1 MLLQESVRLTGEGGE
16 EAVFPS
22 VGKPQ
27 KGMSLP
33 LDIIMSHGD
42 RCLLGEFFSFFP
54 ISLKLLLTVLPE
66 NKSLQ
71 IRTFCNLW

>member
-33 LDIIMSHGD
+33 LDIIIMSHGD
-42 RCLLGEFFSFFP
+42 RCLLGEFFSSFFFNQFKTLAD
-54 ISLKLLLTVLPE
+54 SFTKE
-66 NKSLQ
+66 KKSTDQDLMY
-71 IRTFCNLW
+71 